1 MNNIYQ
7 LKYDRRRQQWVVVSE
22 LVMGA
27 GKGGAATR
35 RRTLL
40 TLTPLALVIT
50 LLLGG
55 WPGPGAANPVL
66 PTGGQIVAGQ
76 GTIQR
81 SGSQMTVNQ
90 RTPGMVATWH
100 SFDIGASQTVQ
111 FVQPNSQAIA
121 LNRVTGGRESQILG
135 ALTANGQVMLVNPAG
150 VMLGHGAK
158 VNTAGMVASTKHIST
173 ADFMA
178 GRYTFSGGSQ
188 PGAQIV
194 NQGSL
199 AATPGGYIVLV
210 GDRVRN
216 EGRMSAPGGK
226 VLLAA
231 ADKVT
236 LQLDNAG
243 LAAVSVDGRV
253 VNALVENRGLI
264 SADNGQVYLT
274 ARGQAML
281 LDTVVNNSG
290 TVEAKGLSARG
301 GELVLDGGDSGVVR
315 QSGELLADSDTGR
328 GGTIT
333 LEGQHIQLAHGS
345 RTSATGRTGGG
356 EVYVGGGWQGKD
368 SRIRQASKVVM
379 DNDALIDVSATARG
393 QGGTAVLWSN
403 DYTHF
408 RGTILARGG
417 QQGGDGG
424 RVETSSHHNLQAFG
438 DVDASAVK
446 GNGGEWLLDPFDI
459 SIVGSGSATNVTEGT
474 ASNDIFTPTASG
486 SQVLNTTINDRLNQG
501 TQVTIKTQT
510 ASAGTDSASGQWGNI
525 TVNAD
530 IQKSSGTSNVSLTLA
545 ADGNINITDHRITST
560 AGKLAI
566 NLLAAGS
573 HSGSITLNNATLST
587 NGGNLTLGPLNA
599 STSSMA
605 DAAPTLGSLNA
616 RANSTAALTVNI
628 TNSTLN
634 ASGGVLRAHA
644 VNPNINLAES
654 ALSVVYNGSNN
665 LVAVSNSTLTAATLI
680 LTGTQNG
687 ENGRYL
693 PVYLTNATL
702 KAAQDLLIVGDSSDL
717 GNASR
722 LELRGCNTLSAG
734 GNLAIGNTRSGIFLN
749 GTAQANSHLTAN
761 HSLTLIGLSAMDNP
775 GVKVFD
781 GRLQANDITLD
792 GSSMKP
798 TSKGLELNHST
809 LLAAG
814 NIHVSGN
821 MTVSNASS
829 SEGFGAHIYNDSTLT
844 AAENITITGYALNGT
859 NGGLNVHGGTFSAK
873 NTLLSGTSQQNNIG
887 IKIGGNVNVTAG
899 NLSITGSANRINTAS
914 GVTGVTS
921 DGNLT
926 LNVSAGKLNISATV
940 NDTGNQADNAATS
953 AGLNLSNTTLTA
965 NSAEIHGVNTYGNGT
980 GFALNNV
987 SLAGAL
993 ADGANLT
1000 LSSQGS
1006 AQRVTNSVNLNG
1018 GLSYSAFQ
1026 RLQQAGI
1033 DNDTVLMVTPDTTDL
1048 AAMGLNA
1055 TTGWIFD
1062 GRALGAAAAGK
1073 AGRWG
1078 VVFSALNVTTTGA
1091 IWLGGVGLADS
1102 NLTARSVTLSGDNRL
1117 PLTLQ
1122 NSTLHA
1128 SGGDIDLAAGSASL
1142 RLQNSNLSANAGNV
1156 SLRAERNINLSGG
1169 TVTATAGQVTLQA
1182 GGNISLSNQRLVDT
1196 RELTL
1201 LAAGRDSAIITL
1213 NNATLNASDGA
1224 ITLAQ
1229 RPPNASRASHGA
1241 ALTVKLADSIL
1252 DAARGAIR
1260 INAINPNV
1268 DMTVAALRDTVRN
1281 GGSLLEVNNSC
1292 LTATTLTLTGTQQGA
1307 NARQLPVYLTNAT
1320 LRAAQDLRIVGLSAA
1335 DSQTAQLEL
1344 RGRNM
1349 LNAGGNLTISN
1360 TRSGIFLNGTAAAN
1374 SNLTANHSLTLNG
1387 SSLTAN
1393 AGLSA
1398 VNANLTATQIT
1409 LNAAANQAG
1418 QGLMLRDATLNAS
1431 QAALQGS
1438 SAAGEGFALNN
1449 VTLNGGLARG
1459 ANLTLSSQGSAANVT
1474 NTLNI
1479 NGGLS
1484 YSAFQR
1490 LQQAGIDNDT
1500 AVWVRPEESDWDAMG
1515 LNTTTGWHFDASQV
1529 AAAAAGKSGLW
1540 GLTVSDINAT
1550 TAGAI
1555 QLTGVNLTRSNLT
1568 GSSVSLTGVNH
1579 ASLILQNSQLTASS
1593 GNVSLRANGSI
1604 TLNGGS
1610 LTAATG
1616 QVTVQAGGE
1625 HYRAAGN
1632 ALTLDGVTLTAQQ
1645 GTYLSG
1651 TSARNGVGVKLNGT
1665 LNVTQGNLTVNG
1677 SVSREGN
1684 SAVWGIDGRNA
1695 TLNLS
1700 ASDAVLTMTGAVV
1713 KDSGNASVEVIGL
1726 DLSGE
1731 SVLNASRANLSGI
1744 SVQSGYGFRLSP
1756 ELQGGLTTNGSL
1768 TLSSQGSGVNVSN
1781 WIGARVNAT
1790 IVKHMIETNVSIG
1803 SYTETGMENLY
1814 TQDDFTR
1821 WLSDGDLRKDFG
1833 DFGLKFSNI
1842 TITAGDIDLTGV
1854 SFTNSSLTASSGNL
1868 TINNK
1873 VGALDLVNSTLNAAL
1888 GSVTL
1893 LGGAID
1899 LNNSQL
1905 TAAQALTLRAQRGA
1919 GANISSSNSHLI
1931 ARQGGISLTGLNG
1944 AGIRLSGTSTITAQQ
1959 DILLQATAAAV
1970 NISGP
1975 NTTSMSTLTSN
1986 MGNIRIAGNGTRRNL
2001 NAVHINNLAL
2011 TAERGRISVI
2021 GVSDGSSYGGPTGNG
2036 IVLSNTVV
2044 FNASEN
2050 SVVGRHITYT
2060 DSQVAAVAIGGGA
2073 RANITFIGNTS
2084 IDAES
2089 DYASGLLFNTK
2100 YEPAAILTFQNGTA
2114 SIKGKTLKPGA
2125 LGAHNSAGVA
2135 NGAWRNKISEP
2146 EIIVNNA
2153 TLGITAS
2160 SYDVDGMASFRV
2172 HSSDTPD
2179 DGARWSGYKFSG
2191 DGDVNITATSN
2202 SGDGINLRLFD
2213 NTRLTGK
2220 LTILGESQSGA
2231 GVSVPEFGNVS
2242 LVNASITGRSQTGSG
2257 ILMNAGDIYG
2267 KKINLNGNVLNGTS
2281 ASGSGIDI
2289 HGNNVSIT
2297 NGSLNGT
2304 SQGNGAGVQLTGGS
2318 NYTIDGAT
2326 LNGHSRGGVGVSIG
2340 GNLTLAN
2347 GVLAGVT
2354 LTGSGVNIT
2363 GNVNSANTTISGRA
2377 IGRGNGVE
2385 LAGTVSGGNISG
2397 AAIVGSGVRVSGDST
2412 LTDVALRGDSVDG
2425 SGVAVNANLTNLGD
2439 SRVSGSATGNG
2450 NGVELAGQVSGGNV
2464 SGAATVGSGV
2474 RVSGDSTLTDVALRG
2489 DSVDGSG
2496 VAVNANLTNLGDSR
2510 VSGSATGNGNGVEL
2524 AGQVSGGNVS
2534 GAATV
2539 GSGVRVSGDST
2550 LTDVA
2555 LRGDSVDGS
2564 GVAVNAN
2571 LTNLGDSRVSG
2582 SATGNGNGV
2591 ELAGQVSGG
2600 NVSGA
2605 ATVGSG
2611 VRVSG
2616 DSTLTDVALRGDSV
2630 DGSGVAVNANL
2641 TNLGDSRVSGSA
2653 TGNGTGVELAGQ
2665 VTGGAL
2671 QGQANRGTGLRITGN
2686 SSLYG
2691 VAVTASSQ
2699 SGRSTLINALLT
2711 TLGGTSLNGQEQQ
2724 DSSAMRHQVFTR
2736 QKQLPHAEEEATAR
2750 QASGYRAAENPVSLD
2765 ICTGDGPCQH
2775 VTLGG
2780 PTRP

>member
-81 SGSQMTVNQ
+81 SGSQLTVNQ

-474 ASNDIFTPTASG
+474 ASNGIFTPMASG
-486 SQVLNTTINDRLNQG
+486 SQVLNTTINDRLNKG

-599 STSSMA
+599 SASSMA

-654 ALSVVYNGSNN
+654 ALSAVYNGSNN

-749 GTAQANSHLTAN
+749 GTAQANSNLTAN

-1033 DNDTVLMVTPDTTDL
+1033 DNDTVLMVTPDTADL

-1055 TTGWIFD
+1055 TTGWSFD
-1062 GRALGAAAAGK
+1062 ASHAGAPVANK
-1073 AGRWG
+1073 AGTWG
-1078 VVFSALNVTTTGA
+1078 LIFNAINVTTSGDIDLTG
-1091 IWLGGVGLADS
+1091 VSMTNS
-1102 NLTARSVTLSGDNRL
+1102 NLTGRHVSLQGATNGPLMVTGSALHATDGDVTLNTTGGSLTVNNSNLSTTKGDI
-1117 PLTLQ
+1117 TLNASKGVLAAN
-1122 NSTLHA
+1122 NSNLHA
-1128 SGGDIDLAAGSASL
+1128 SGGDITIAGA
-1142 RLQNSNLSANAGNV
+1142 RVQKPGPDGV
-1156 SLRAERNINLSGG
+1156 GITGG
-1169 TVTATAGQVTLQA
+1169 TLNAT
-1182 GGNISLSNQRLVDT
+1182 GNISITGYGTGGFSNGGLRLTNVV
-1196 RELTL
+1196 
-1201 LAAGRDSAIITL
+1201 
-1213 NNATLNASDGA
+1213 LNASA
-1224 ITLAQ
+1224 I
-1229 RPPNASRASHGA
+1229 
-1241 ALTVKLADSIL
+1241 
-1252 DAARGAIR
+1252 
-1260 INAINPNV
+1260 
-1268 DMTVAALRDTVRN
+1268 
-1281 GGSLLEVNNSC
+1281 
-1292 LTATTLTLTGTQQGA
+1292 
-1307 NARQLPVYLTNAT
+1307 
-1320 LRAAQDLRIVGLSAA
+1320 
-1335 DSQTAQLEL
+1335 
-1344 RGRNM
+1344 
-1349 LNAGGNLTISN
+1349 
-1360 TRSGIFLNGTAAAN
+1360 
-1374 SNLTANHSLTLNG
+1374 TLNG
-1387 SSLTAN
+1387 SKNTAPGNTGSTPGLDLNNVTLTAVNDITLIGPANQNGMRIRNSSVLNSTQGHVSITGLSTGLGGYDKVSIDINNSTISAYSGITLSGNSTNNPGAGVVLDKANMTASAGNISVTGKGGGSANGSLYVKNSNFSAQNTVLEGTTSSGNNSVQLGGNITVTQGNLSVTGDGGNGGSVGIQGQSGLNVTVANGSLSMNGSTSGNSAGLNLTNASLSANNASLT
-1393 AGLSA
+1393 
-1398 VNANLTATQIT
+1398 
-1409 LNAAANQAG
+1409 
-1418 QGLMLRDATLNAS
+1418 
-1431 QAALQGS
+1431 GS
-1438 SAAGEGFALNN
+1438 NTGSGFGFVLNN
-1449 VTLNGGLARG
+1449 VTLNGGI
-1459 ANLTLSSQGSAANVT
+1459 ANGTNTTFSSAGSAGVVT
-1474 NTLNI
+1474 NVIGQGVL
-1479 NGGLS
+1479 
-1484 YSAFQR
+1484 
-1490 LQQAGIDNDT
+1490 
-1500 AVWVRPEESDWDAMG
+1500 
-1515 LNTTTGWHFDASQV
+1515 
-1529 AAAAAGKSGLW
+1529 
-1540 GLTVSDINAT
+1540 NAT
-1550 TAGAI
+1550 TTEALMRAGIENNTQINASDVADLAESSSDDWTGDYTSSKGGGWI
-1555 QLTGVNLTRSNLT
+1555 FDSANITKTGNINLTGVGFVNSNLT
-1568 GSSVSLTGVNH
+1568 AGNISLSAATGSLLVTDSTLNATV
-1579 ASLILQNSQLTASS
+1579 
-1593 GNVSLRANGSI
+1593 GNVSLSTANG
-1604 TLNGGS
+1604 TL
-1610 LTAATG
+1610 
-1616 QVTVQAGGE
+1616 TVGNANLSSAGGE
-1625 HYRAAGN
+1625 TTLCATTSSGN
-1632 ALTLDGVTLTAQQ
+1632 GGA
-1645 GTYLSG
+1645 
-1651 TSARNGVGVKLNGT
+1651 GVKLAGT
-1665 LNVTQGNLTVNG
+1665 VNATQGNLTVNG
-1677 SVSREGN
+1677 TNLAGEGN
-1684 SAVWGIDGRNA
+1684 VWGVDARNV

-1700 ASDAVLTMTGAVV
+1700 AENAVLTIM
-1713 KDSGNASVEVIGL
+1713 GNVANGVGL

-1768 TLSSQGSGVNVSN
+1768 TLSSQGSGANVSN
-1781 WIGARVNAT
+1781 WIGVRVNAT
-1790 IVKHMIETNVSIG
+1790 IVKHMIDTNVSIG

-1854 SFTNSSLTASSGNL
+1854 SFTNSNLTASRGNL
-1868 TINNK
+1868 TINSN
-1873 VGALDLVNSTLNAAL
+1873 GSLGLANTSLNASA
-1888 GSVTL
+1888 GNVS
-1893 LGGAID
+1893 
-1899 LNNSQL
+1899 L
-1905 TAAQALTLRAQRGA
+1905 TGRA
-1919 GANISSSNSHLI
+1919 
-1931 ARQGGISLTGLNG
+1931 GISLTGNSSIAAKDNITLHAPVGGMNINGEANASMGIRSSNGSITFTAHNPSVGEVTGINLGNANVQANNGSIDLNG
-1944 AGIRLSGTSTITAQQ
+1944 SAINGSLQSSAVKLNTVKLTAKNNISLNASGAGSAIVGSNIVLNSKDSINVNATGKSSGYSFAVAGFSYSSFTAKNNISFASSGTEEEGTHMQSALGFYGNTLFDAKNTALTGKHRNPGLSTQYATIGVTITNSSPGYTDGVGNLTVNGNLSINGDTKDGGPGVVIGANVNVIGQVDIKGTSPSGEGVSFTTSADDGNPSRVVNLNINISEGGNISGTSDTGTG
-1959 DILLQATAAAV
+1959 LMNGNKKNVV
-1970 NISGP
+1970 NI
-1975 NTTSMSTLTSN
+1975 
-1986 MGNIRIAGNGTRRNL
+1986 
-2001 NAVHINNLAL
+2001 V
-2011 TAERGRISVI
+2011 
-2021 GVSDGSSYGGPTGNG
+2021 TGNQTT
-2036 IVLSNTVV
+2036 LS
-2044 FNASEN
+2044 
-2050 SVVGRHITYT
+2050 
-2060 DSQVAAVAIGGGA
+2060 
-2073 RANITFIGNTS
+2073 
-2084 IDAES
+2084 
-2089 DYASGLLFNTK
+2089 
-2100 YEPAAILTFQNGTA
+2100 LT
-2114 SIKGKTLKPGA
+2114 GKSL
-2125 LGAHNSAGVA
+2125 
-2135 NGAWRNKISEP
+2135 
-2146 EIIVNNA
+2146 
-2153 TLGITAS
+2153 
-2160 SYDVDGMASFRV
+2160 
-2172 HSSDTPD
+2172 
-2179 DGARWSGYKFSG
+2179 
-2191 DGDVNITATSN
+2191 
-2202 SGDGINLRLFD
+2202 SGDGIIVRGIVTG
-2213 NTRLTGK
+2213 NTQGSHD
-2220 LTILGESQSGA
+2220 GE
-2231 GVSVPEFGNVS
+2231 VIF
-2242 LVNASITGRSQTGSG
+2242 T
-2257 ILMNAGDIYG
+2257 
-2267 KKINLNGNVLNGTS
+2267 
-2281 ASGSGIDI
+2281 
-2289 HGNNVSIT
+2289 
-2297 NGSLNGT
+2297 
-2304 SQGNGAGVQLTGGS
+2304 
-2318 NYTIDGAT
+2318 
-2326 LNGHSRGGVGVSIG
+2326 GHSDDGRGVNLSDANMTGVRVSGNANRGVGVSLSG
-2340 GNLTLAN
+2340 SVTDGS
-2347 GVLAGVT
+2347 LAGNSVSSSGVHVAGDST
-2354 LTGSGVNIT
+2354 LTDVALSGGSIDGSGVA
-2363 GNVNSANTTISGRA
+2363 VNANLTNLGDSRVSGRA

-2385 LAGTVSGGNISG
+2385 LAGQVSGGNVSG
-2397 AAIVGSGVRVSGDST
+2397 AATVGSGVRVSGDST
-2412 LTDVALRGDSVDG
+2412 LTDVALRGGSIDG
-2425 SGVAVNANLTNLGD
+2425 SGVTVNANLTNLGD

-2510 VSGSATGNGNGVEL
+2510 VSGRAIGRGNGVEL
-2524 AGQVSGGNVS
+2524 AGQVSGSNVS

-2582 SATGNGNGV
+2582 SATGNGTGV

-2736 QKQLPHAEEEATAR
+2736 QKQLSHAEEEATAR
-2750 QASGYRAAENPVSLD
+2750 QASGYQAAENPVSLD